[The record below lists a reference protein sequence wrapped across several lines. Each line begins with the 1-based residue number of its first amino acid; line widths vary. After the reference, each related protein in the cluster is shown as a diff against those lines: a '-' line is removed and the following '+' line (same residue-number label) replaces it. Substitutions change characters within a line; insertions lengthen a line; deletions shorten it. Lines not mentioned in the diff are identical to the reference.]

1 MSRDRSAGLLDLG
14 LGARGHRDAFHD
26 ELPPRDLAGPEQFD
40 RMVGTPHQP
49 GAEQRFRRHLD
60 TLRQEDEVAHIHH
73 LRRLLERIREA
84 ALGNAPDE
92 RHLPALESRTHLA
105 ALARGLAFAAAAGR
119 LADSRAGPAALADAR
134 AMRALRRLEI
144 VQREAWNRDLGARSL
159 GLGPRSRFPCGF
171 CFRLWTHFFPSF
183 SGVTSTRCRTCWSMP
198 RSAG

>member
-1 MSRDRSAGLLDLG
+1 MSRDRSARLLDLDF
-14 LGARGHRDAFHD
+14 GARGHRDAFHY

-73 LRRLLERIREA
+73 LRRLLERIREP

-105 ALARGLAFAAAAGR
+105 ALTRGLTLSASTCGFSNPRSRTPAFAN
-119 LADSRAGPAALADAR
+119 AR
-134 AMRALRRLEI
+134 AMRAARWLQI
-144 VQREAWNRDLGARSL
+144 MQREARKLGFGVRDS
-159 GLGPRSRFPCGF
+159 GLGPRP
-171 CFRLWTHFFPSF
+171 RLPRRLCLCLGIYFFP
-183 SGVTSTRCRTCWSMP
+183 
-198 RSAG
+198 